1 MLLCVDRHAQAFWVQ
16 ILGRVL
22 LCVDRH
28 AKALWVQIL
37 GGVRQE
43 GGVGPMLCGPAK
55 KGACV
60 GPTWPVGPA
69 TSGVKGCVLYRGSI
83 LGGR

>member
-1 MLLCVDRHAQAFWVQ
+1 MCRKTCQRLWVQ
-16 ILGRVL
+16 ILGRVI
-22 LCVDRH
+22 LCVDKH

-69 TSGVKGCVLYRGSI
+69 ASGVKVCVLYRGSI